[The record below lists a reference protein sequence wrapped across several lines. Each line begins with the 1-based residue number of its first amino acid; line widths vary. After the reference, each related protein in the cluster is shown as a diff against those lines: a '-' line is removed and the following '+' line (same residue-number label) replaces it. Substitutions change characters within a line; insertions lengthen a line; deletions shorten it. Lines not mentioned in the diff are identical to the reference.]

1 MTTLEQVDRLRERAN
16 VSYDE
21 AKAALDATGGDLL
34 DAIIYLEKKG
44 KAAAPA
50 GGGYYNSEKAQSA
63 APEAE
68 RSHQQER
75 QQPHHDGGEQFA
87 DLLKKFAGF
96 CAKLIKKGNANT
108 FKASRNGETVIS
120 LPVTVLAI
128 LLIFT
133 FPVTFPL
140 LIIGLFFG
148 FNYRFYGPD
157 LGKQSVNDVM
167 DSASSAADSIKKSVN
182 EEFRNEK

>member
-34 DAIIYLEKKG
+34 DAIIYLEKRG

-50 GGGYYNSEKAQSA
+50 GGGYYNSEKAQPA
-63 APEAE
+63 APTEE
-68 RSHQQER
+68 YRQQQE
-75 QQPHHDGGEQFA
+75 QQQHHDSGERFV
-87 DLLKKFAGF
+87 DLLKRFGQF
-96 CAKLIKKGNANT
+96 CAKMIKKGNANT
-108 FKASRNGETVIS
+108 FNASRHGQTVVS
-120 LPVTVLAI
+120 LPVTVLVI

-133 FPVTFPL
+133 FWITLPL
-140 LIIGLFFG
+140 LVIGLFFG
-148 FNYRFYGPD
+148 YRYRFYGPD
-157 LGKQSVNDVM
+157 LGKQSVNKVM
-167 DSASSAADSIKKSVN
+167 DSASEAADSIKKSVS